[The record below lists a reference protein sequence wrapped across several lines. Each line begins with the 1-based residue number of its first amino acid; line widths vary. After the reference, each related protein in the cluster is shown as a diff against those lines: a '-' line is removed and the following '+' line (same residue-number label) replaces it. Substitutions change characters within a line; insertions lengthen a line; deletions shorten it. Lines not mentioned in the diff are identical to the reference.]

1 MREAVRK
8 QRQTRRPKK
17 ESPQAVRRLLARYE
31 KQLERKRA
39 RIAALETELK
49 TQHMRVKLLR
59 AIRQA
64 STATLHLES
73 LFNGILRIVLPTM
86 VADYATLVQID
97 PEKKEALFGV
107 QRGKDGTTLPLR
119 NLSANRGY
127 RQQVFKANETA
138 LLRSFDGVP
147 PGWNIPRFRG
157 RRLSLLAVPLR
168 VAGRTVGVLEL
179 LRLPSSPPFL
189 PEDAE
194 LMSAM
199 GHQLGMA
206 MENTRLYSESA
217 KRVKQSSTLMEL
229 SAILN
234 STLQISEVLRLAVE
248 AATRLMECEV
258 GSLLLL
264 NEQCDE
270 LVFEVALGE
279 RGREVKE
286 IRLKV
291 GEGIAGWV
299 AKTGKSTVVS
309 DVGRDPR
316 FSRRV
321 DARTHFVTRNM
332 ICVPVKSRG
341 RIIGVL
347 QAINRRSDRP
357 FDTEDQRLFESLAR
371 QVGIAIENARLYE
384 QVKQTFFST
393 AATLAEAI
401 EKRDPYTGGHVRR
414 VVEISLAVGEEL
426 GLSSEEKETLHLA
439 AILHD
444 VGKIGIRDVILL
456 KQGPLTPE
464 EFDQIREHPQLGAE
478 ILAPIKQLEA
488 VIPAVRYHQERCDGQ
503 GYPEGLKGDEIP
515 LASRIIAVADTF
527 DAMTTDRPY
536 RPRLSDEAAIAEI
549 ERCTGSQ
556 FDPKVVEAFMRAC
569 KAGRISSEALQA
581 VEKTPR
587 ERVRGASVLSVSGG
601 AS

>member
-1 MREAVRK
+1 V
-8 QRQTRRPKK
+8 QRLVTNFQ
-17 ESPQAVRRLLARYE
+17 
-31 KQLERKRA
+31 KQLDRQRA
-39 RIAALETELK
+39 RITALETELK
-49 TQHMRVKLLR
+49 TQHVRVKLIQ
-59 AIRQA
+59 AIRRA
-64 STATLHLES
+64 STATLHLDS
-73 LFNGILRIVLPTM
+73 LFQDILRIILQAM
-86 VADYATLVQID
+86 GADYGTLVQID
-97 PEKKEALFGV
+97 PEKKVALFGV
-107 QRGKDGTTLPLR
+107 QRGKDGSTIALR
-119 NLSANRGY
+119 GVSLNRGY
-127 RQQVFKANETA
+127 RQQALKAKEA
-138 LLRSFDGVP
+138 RLLRTFDGPP
-147 PGWNIPRFRG
+147 PGWNIPRFRKRG
-157 RRLSLLAVPLR
+157 VSLLVVPLR
-168 VAGRTVGVLEL
+168 VSGRAVGVLEL
-179 LRLPSSPPFL
+179 LRLPPSPPFL
-189 PEDAE
+189 SEDAE
-194 LMSAM
+194 LLTTM
-199 GHQLGMA
+199 GHQLGMT
-206 MENTRLYSESA
+206 MENTRLYAESA

-264 NEQCDE
+264 NERCDE

-286 IRLKV
+286 VRLKV
-291 GEGIAGWV
+291 GEGVAGWV

-309 DVGRDPR
+309 DVRRDPR

-347 QAINRRSDRP
+347 QAINRRTDRP

-464 EFDQIREHPQLGAE
+464 EFDHIREHPQLGAE

-536 RPRLSDEAAIAEI
+536 RPRMSDEAAIEEI
-549 ERCTGSQ
+549 GRCTGSQ

-569 KAGRISSEALQA
+569 KAGRINSEALQA
-581 VEKTPR
+581 ADRSVG
-587 ERVRGASVLSVSGG
+587 ERGDALSISSVSGG
-601 AS
+601 VP

>member
-1 MREAVRK
+1 MAKR
-8 QRQTRRPKK
+8 QQTRQSGH
-17 ESPQAVRRLLARYE
+17 ESPPGVRRLLAQYQR
-31 KQLERKRA
+31 QLDRQKT
-39 RIAALETELK
+39 RIVALETEVK
-49 TQHMRVKLLR
+49 TQHLRVKLLQ
-59 AIRQA
+59 AIRRT
-64 STATLHLES
+64 STATLHLDS
-73 LFNGILRIVLPTM
+73 MFHAILRVVLQIIGADYGILI
-86 VADYATLVQID
+86 QIH
-97 PEKKEALFGV
+97 PEKKTPLYGV
-107 QRGKDGTTLPLR
+107 QRGKDGSAVPLGDVSLKQR
-119 NLSANRGY
+119 Y
-127 RQQVFKANETA
+127 RRQALKANETA
-138 LLRSFDGVP
+138 LVRTLEAPP
-147 PGWNIPRFRG
+147 PGWTVPRSKK
-157 RRLSLLAVPLR
+157 RRVSLLVLPLR
-168 VAGRTVGVLEL
+168 VSGRVVGVLEL
-179 LRLPSSPPFL
+179 LRLPPSPPFQHQHADL
-189 PEDAE
+189 VAT
-194 LMSAM
+194 M
-199 GHQLGMA
+199 GHQLGMT

-264 NEQCDE
+264 NEEGDE
-270 LVFEVALGE
+270 LVFDVALGE

-286 IRLKV
+286 VRLKV

-299 AKTGKSTVVS
+299 AKTGKSTIVS

-321 DARTHFVTRNM
+321 DARIHFITRNM
-332 ICVPVKSRG
+332 ICVSVKSRDQ
-341 RIIGVL
+341 IIGVL
-347 QAINRRSDRP
+347 QAINRRTDRL
-357 FDTEDQRLFESLAR
+357 FDAEDQRLFESLAR

-414 VVEISLAVGEEL
+414 VVDISLAVGEEL
-426 GLSSEEKETLHLA
+426 GLNPEEKETLHLA

-464 EFDQIREHPQLGAE
+464 EFEHIREHPQLGAE

-488 VIPAVRYHQERCDGQ
+488 VIPVVRYHQERCDGQ
-503 GYPEGLKGDEIP
+503 GYPEGLKGEKIP

-536 RPRLSDEAAIAEI
+536 RPRLGDEAAIAEI
-549 ERCTGSQ
+549 ERCAGSQ
-556 FDPKVVEAFMRAC
+556 FDPKVVEAFMSAYR
-569 KAGRISSEALQA
+569 AGRISSEALQA
-581 VEKTPR
+581 EDNKAREKGK
-587 ERVRGASVLSVSGG
+587 VRSVPLVTAGFP
-601 AS
+601 

>member
-1 MREAVRK
+1 MGKRQQTRQSGHAESPVAVKRLLTSY
-8 QRQTRRPKK
+8 QRQLDR
-17 ESPQAVRRLLARYE
+17 Q
-31 KQLERKRA
+31 QA
-39 RIAALETELK
+39 RITVLETELNA
-49 TQHMRVKLLR
+49 QQLRVGLLH
-59 AIRQA
+59 AIRRA
-64 STATLHLES
+64 STATLHLDS
-73 LFNGILRIVLPTM
+73 LFHAILRIILQTM
-86 VADYATLVQID
+86 AADHGILLQVD
-97 PEKKEALFGV
+97 PEKKMVLFGV
-107 QRGKDGTTLPLR
+107 QRGKDG
-119 NLSANRGY
+119 S
-127 RQQVFKANETA
+127 
-138 LLRSFDGVP
+138 
-147 PGWNIPRFRG
+147 
-157 RRLSLLAVPLR
+157 AVPLR
-168 VAGRTVGVLEL
+168 GVSLKQGYRRQIFKSGDTPFVRTLAALPPGWFLPRLKGGRASVLVLPLPVAGRMVGVLEL
-179 LRLPSSPPFL
+179 LRLPSSPPFQSQ
-189 PEDAE
+189 DTE
-194 LMSAM
+194 LINTV
-199 GHQLGMA
+199 GHQLAMA
-206 MENTRLYSESA
+206 MENTRLYSDSA

-264 NEQCDE
+264 NEKCDE

-286 IRLKV
+286 VRLKV

-299 AKTGKSTVVS
+299 AKTGRSTIVT
-309 DVGRDPR
+309 DVRGDPR

-321 DARTHFVTRNM
+321 DTRTHFTTRDM
-332 ICVPVKSRG
+332 ICVSVKSRE

-347 QAINRRSDRP
+347 QAINRRTEHP

-384 QVKQTFFST
+384 QVKETFFST

-414 VVEISLAVGEEL
+414 VVEISLTVGEEL
-426 GLSSEEKETLHLA
+426 GLSPEEKETLHLA

-464 EFDQIREHPQLGAE
+464 ELDHIREHPQLGAE

-503 GYPEGLKGDEIP
+503 GYPEGLKGEEIP

-536 RPRLSDEAAIAEI
+536 RRRISDEEAITEI
-549 ERCTGSQ
+549 ERCAGSQ
-556 FDPKVVEAFMRAC
+556 FDPTVVEAFMRAYR
-569 KAGRISSEALQA
+569 AGQISSKALRA
-581 VEKTPR
+581 VEKGGTEGGR
-587 ERVRGASVLSVSGG
+587 FMSVPSVPGG
-601 AS
+601 VP

>member
-1 MREAVRK
+1 MVKKK
-8 QRQTRRPKK
+8 QQTRRAKQ
-17 ESPQAVRRLLARYE
+17 ESPPAVRRLLTQYQ
-31 KQLERKRA
+31 KQLVRKKA

-49 TQHMRVKLLR
+49 SQHLRVKLLQ
-59 AIRQA
+59 AIRRA
-64 STATLHLES
+64 STASLHLES
-73 LFNGILRIVLPTM
+73 LFHGILRIILQTM
-86 VADYATLVQID
+86 VADYGMLIQID
-97 PEKKEALFGV
+97 PEKKVALFGV
-107 QRGKDGTTLPLR
+107 QRGKDGSAIPLR
-119 NLSANRGY
+119 SVTLNRGY
-127 RQQVFKANETA
+127 RQGLFKANETG
-138 LLRSFDGVP
+138 LVRSLGSPP
-147 PGWNIPRFRG
+147 PGWSVPG
-157 RRLSLLAVPLR
+157 SKKRRVSLLVVPLR
-168 VAGRTVGVLEL
+168 VSGRTVGALEL
-179 LRLPSSPPFL
+179 LRLPPSPPFQS
-189 PEDAE
+189 EDAD
-194 LMSAM
+194 LVAAM

-286 IRLKV
+286 VRLKV

-299 AKTGKSTVVS
+299 AKTGKPTLVGDVS
-309 DVGRDPR
+309 GDPR

-321 DARTHFVTRNM
+321 DVRTHFVTRNM
-332 ICVPVKSRG
+332 ICVPVKSRE

-347 QAINRRSDRP
+347 QAINRRTDRS
-357 FDTEDQRLFESLAR
+357 FDVEDQRLFESLAR

-426 GLSSEEKETLHLA
+426 GLTVEEKETLHLA

-503 GYPEGLKGDEIP
+503 GYPDGLKGEEIP

-536 RPRLSDEAAIAEI
+536 RPRLSDEAAIEEI

-556 FDPKVVEAFMRAC
+556 FDPKVVEAFMCAYR
-569 KAGRISSEALQA
+569 AGRISSEALQA
-581 VEKTPR
+581 LEKETPG
-587 ERVRGASVLSVSGG
+587 RGEALFVSSVSGEI
-601 AS
+601 S

>member
-1 MREAVRK
+1 MGR
-8 QRQTRRPKK
+8 QRQTRRTKD
-17 ESPQAVRRLLARYE
+17 ESPPAVRRLLARYQ
-31 KQLERKRA
+31 KQLDRKKA
-39 RIAALETELK
+39 RISALEMELK
-49 TQHMRVKLLR
+49 TQHLRVKLVQ
-59 AIRQA
+59 AIRRA
-64 STATLHLES
+64 STATLHLDS
-73 LFNGILRIVLPTM
+73 LFHGILRIVLQTM
-86 VADYATLVQID
+86 VADYGTLVQID
-97 PEKKEALFGV
+97 PEKKMVLFGV
-107 QRGKDGTTLPLR
+107 QRGKDGSAIPLR
-119 NLSANRGY
+119 GVSVNRGY
-127 RQQVFKANETA
+127 RQRLFKANEAA
-138 LLRSFDGVP
+138 LVRNLEGPP
-147 PGWNIPRFRG
+147 PGWSIPRSKG
-157 RRLSLLAVPLR
+157 RRVSLLVVPLR
-168 VAGRTVGVLEL
+168 VSGRTVGVLEL
-179 LRLPSSPPFL
+179 LRLPPSPPFQS
-189 PEDAE
+189 EDAD
-194 LMSAM
+194 LVAAV

-279 RGREVKE
+279 RGGEVKQV
-286 IRLKV
+286 RLKV

-299 AKTGKSTVVS
+299 AKTGRPTLVG
-309 DVGRDPR
+309 DVRGDPR

-321 DARTHFVTRNM
+321 DTRTHFVTRNM
-332 ICVPVKSRG
+332 ICVPARSRG

-347 QAINRRSDRP
+347 QAINRRTDRP

-426 GLSSEEKETLHLA
+426 GLSPEEKETLHLA

-503 GYPEGLKGDEIP
+503 GYPEGLKGEEIP

-536 RPRLSDEAAIAEI
+536 RPRISDEAAIEEI
-549 ERCTGSQ
+549 GRCTGSQ

-569 KAGRISSEALQA
+569 RAGRISSEALQA
-581 VEKTPR
+581 GEKEAGEQVIDLP
-587 ERVRGASVLSVSGG
+587 VSSVSGG
-601 AS
+601 VS

>member
-1 MREAVRK
+1 MARK
-8 QRQTRRPKK
+8 RQTRGTQK
-17 ESPQAVRRLLARYE
+17 ESPPAVRRLLVQYQR
-31 KQLERKRA
+31 QLDRQKA

-49 TQHMRVKLLR
+49 SQHLRVKLLES
-59 AIRQA
+59 IRRA

-73 LFNGILRIVLPTM
+73 LFQSILRIILETLG
-86 VADYATLVQID
+86 ADYGTLIQID
-97 PEKKEALFGV
+97 PEKKVVLSGV
-107 QRGKDGTTLPLR
+107 QRGKDGSTVPVTEG
-119 NLSANRGY
+119 AFTRGY
-127 RQQVFKANETA
+127 RRQIFRMNETA
-138 LLRSFDGVP
+138 LVRTVDGQP
-147 PGWNIPRFRG
+147 PGWSIPRFTRG
-157 RRLSLLAVPLR
+157 RVSLLAVPLK
-168 VAGRTVGVLEL
+168 VAGRPVGVLEL
-179 LRLPSSPPFL
+179 LRVPASPPFQ
-189 PEDAE
+189 PEDAD
-194 LMSAM
+194 LVAAM

-264 NEQCDE
+264 NERCDE

-286 IRLKV
+286 VRLKV

-299 AKTGKSTVVS
+299 AKTGKPTIVA

-321 DARTHFVTRNM
+321 DTRTHFVTRNM
-332 ICVPVKSRG
+332 ICVPVQSRD

-347 QAINRRSDRP
+347 QAINRRTDRP
-357 FDTEDQRLFESLAR
+357 FDGEDQRLFESLAR

-414 VVEISLAVGEEL
+414 VVEISLAVADEL
-426 GLSSEEKETLHLA
+426 GLSPEEKETLHLA

-444 VGKIGIRDVILL
+444 VGKIGIRDGILL

-464 EFDQIREHPQLGAE
+464 EFDKIREHPQLGAE
-478 ILAPIKQLEA
+478 ILAPIKQLET
-488 VIPAVRYHQERCDGQ
+488 VIPAVRYHQERCDGR

-527 DAMTTDRPY
+527 DAITTDRPY
-536 RPRLSDEAAIAEI
+536 RPRLKDEAAIEEI
-549 ERCTGSQ
+549 ERGSGSQ
-556 FDPKVVEAFMRAC
+556 FDPKVVEAFMRAY
-569 KAGRISSEALQA
+569 KAGRINSEALQA
-581 VEKTPR
+581 AEKSTR
-587 ERVRGASVLSVSGG
+587 GRGAVSVAPVSRE
-601 AS
+601 AK

>member
-1 MREAVRK
+1 MGR
-8 QRQTRRPKK
+8 QRQTRRTKD
-17 ESPQAVRRLLARYE
+17 ESRAEVRRLLARYQKE
-31 KQLERKRA
+31 LDRKKA
-39 RIAALETELK
+39 RIAALEMELK
-49 TQHMRVKLLR
+49 AQHLRVKLLQ
-59 AIRQA
+59 AIRRA
-64 STATLHLES
+64 STATLHLDS
-73 LFNGILRIVLPTM
+73 LFHGILRVVLQTM
-86 VADYATLVQID
+86 VADYGTLVQID
-97 PEKKEALFGV
+97 PEKRTVLFGV
-107 QRGKDGTTLPLR
+107 QRGKDGSAIPLR
-119 NLSANRGY
+119 GASLNREY
-127 RQQVFKANETA
+127 RQQLFKANETA
-138 LLRSFDGVP
+138 RVRNLEGPP
-147 PGWNIPRFRG
+147 PGWSIPRSKG
-157 RRLSLLAVPLR
+157 RRVSLLVVPLR
-168 VAGRTVGVLEL
+168 VSGRTVGVLQL
-179 LRLPSSPPFL
+179 LRLPPSPPFQS
-189 PEDAE
+189 EDADVV
-194 LMSAM
+194 ATM

-264 NEQCDE
+264 NEECDE

-286 IRLKV
+286 VRLKV

-299 AKTGKSTVVS
+299 AKTGRPTLVD
-309 DVGRDPR
+309 DVRGDAR

-321 DARTHFVTRNM
+321 DTRTHFVTRNM
-332 ICVPVKSRG
+332 ICVPVRSRG

-347 QAINRRSDRP
+347 QAINRCTDRP

-384 QVKQTFFST
+384 QVKQTFFNT

-426 GLSSEEKETLHLA
+426 GLSPEEKETLHLA

-444 VGKIGIRDVILL
+444 VGKIGIRDVVLL

-488 VIPAVRYHQERCDGQ
+488 VIPAVRYHQERCDGR
-503 GYPEGLKGDEIP
+503 GYPEGLKGEEIP

-536 RPRLSDEAAIAEI
+536 RPRISDEAAIEEI
-549 ERCTGSQ
+549 GRCAGSQ

-569 KAGRISSEALQA
+569 RAGRISSEALQA
-581 VEKTPR
+581 LEKEVG
-587 ERVRGASVLSVSGG
+587 ERGVALSVSSVSGD
-601 AS
+601 AP